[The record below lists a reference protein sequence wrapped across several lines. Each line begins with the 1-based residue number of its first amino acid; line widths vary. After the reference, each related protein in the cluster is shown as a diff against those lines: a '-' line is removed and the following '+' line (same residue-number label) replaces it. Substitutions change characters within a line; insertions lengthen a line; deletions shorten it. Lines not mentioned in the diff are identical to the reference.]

1 MTKRLAVAFPLIY
14 VLVHL
19 CLSMG
24 HGDLRESQN
33 SEHRGLIINGRN
45 AEKGRYPYF
54 VTLDHNGGGVLIAPD
69 IVLTAGHCKPR
80 KRDNLKPRVGTYS
93 FSRDRKI
100 VDYEQFDIVDMVR
113 HPGWIQVN
121 EDDFIWDFLLIKLD
135 GKSNKPVIKINR
147 QADVPYE
154 GQYVVAMGV
163 GNTNPYFESKADTL
177 QEVPLE
183 YLSNDMCSESFDPA
197 RNLTY
202 QDHINIS
209 MMCTT
214 GGPRNERDACSY
226 DSGSPIIIPGKNSEQ
241 DLLVGLVSWGELCA
255 DPDFP
260 GVNSRV
266 SSVSEWIDSVVCEL
280 SIDPPSDFCPERTDA
295 RSWHLML
302 MVVGI
307 IAVTMAFFALCDCR
321 AKKSLG
327 VGDLDKS
334 DTLIEKELLCNT
346 YASRSEGESYGSIE
360 AIALT
365 TD

>member
-1 MTKRLAVAFPLIY
+1 VPTRTSQVRIFYVIANETCETFFGSRLFATF
-14 VLVHL
+14 
-19 CLSMG
+19 
-24 HGDLRESQN
+24 R
-33 SEHRGLIINGRN
+33 II
-45 AEKGRYPYF
+45 K
-54 VTLDHNGGGVLIAPD
+54 
-69 IVLTAGHCKPR
+69 
-80 KRDNLKPRVGTYS
+80 
-93 FSRDRKI
+93 
-100 VDYEQFDIVDMVR
+100 
-113 HPGWIQVN
+113 
-121 EDDFIWDFLLIKLD
+121 
-135 GKSNKPVIKINR
+135 
-147 QADVPYE
+147 
-154 GQYVVAMGV
+154 
-163 GNTNPYFESKADTL
+163 
-177 QEVPLE
+177 
-183 YLSNDMCSESFDPA
+183 
-197 RNLTY
+197 
-202 QDHINIS
+202 
-209 MMCTT
+209 
-214 GGPRNERDACSY
+214 
-226 DSGSPIIIPGKNSEQ
+226 
-241 DLLVGLVSWGELCA
+241 
-255 DPDFP
+255 P